1 MKQESV
7 NFITVRNA
15 GLRTD
20 WIPVWSKTPMKKL
33 VGWSMWAAPSLQIHP
48 SNSSCATHHV
58 GRSEYFKYDCI
69 IEILL
74 SVGRMQNQRALD
86 FFNCFISSKVD
97 AIMPK
102 TRLAFTLLFAAALSI
117 LAGCTTMHYD
127 FKAPDTDQ
135 GRYCVTQCAG
145 IKEAC
150 NGNEIHRA
158 NSEKTSC
165 ERSNDTVY
173 MACMGKSANK
183 EQEKECEK
191 HRKYCWSNPDSDRC
205 DGDYRMCFVNC
216 GGSIHQY
223 EL

>member
-1 MKQESV
+1 
-7 NFITVRNA
+7 
-15 GLRTD
+15 
-20 WIPVWSKTPMKKL
+20 MKKL

-97 AIMPK
+97 AIMPN
-102 TRLAFTLLFAAALSI
+102 TRLAFTLLFAAALII

-165 ERSNDTVY
+165 ERSNDTVH

-183 EQEKECEK
+183 EQEKECENIGNTAGAILIQTAAMATIGCASEL
-191 HRKYCWSNPDSDRC
+191 RRFDP
-205 DGDYRMCFVNC
+205 
-216 GGSIHQY
+216 SIRAVSAQCVPV
-223 EL
+223 E